1 MNSEIKRA
9 LAISRASRNNILKII
24 ETHSTDDL
32 NKIPEGFNNNLVW
45 NFGHIIVTQQLLSYG
60 MGGLELNLDMG
71 IVNKFRKGSKP
82 TSPISSE
89 EIDFLKENLFPLV
102 DKLEEDLEKGKFEN
116 FKTYATSYG
125 FELNNI
131 QDAIAFNNAHEGM
144 HLGYMLALK
153 RSI

>member
-1 MNSEIKRA
+1 MNLEINKA

-24 ETHSTDDL
+24 ESHSIDDL

-45 NFGHIIVTQQLLSYG
+45 NFGHIIVTQQLLTYG
-60 MGGLELNLDMG
+60 LAGLELNLDMG

-89 EIDFLKENLFPLV
+89 EVDFLKEKLFPLV
-102 DKLEEDLEKGKFEN
+102 DKLEEDLGKKIFEN
-116 FKTYATSYG
+116 FKTYPTSYG
-125 FELNNI
+125 YELNSI
-131 QDAIAFNNAHEGM
+131 QEAIAFNNTHEGM

-153 RSI
+153 RAF